1 MKESERGDSLIEV
14 VVAVAIVA
22 IASAAILS
30 GTIAA
35 ARRFGPDPVREALQQ
50 YVQREMRVAVDLL
63 KYEGASMPPA
73 SVATSIPLPGGSSL
87 EAHVSVNVS
96 ALPQGGTAIA
106 ITAQSDADSSKSVT
120 MQTIVAHPAPLPS
133 STVQTNLTVAAP
145 IGAE

>member
-30 GTIAA
+30 GTMAA
-35 ARRFGPDPVREALQQ
+35 VRRFGPDPVREALQQ
-50 YVQREMRVAVDLL
+50 HVQREMRVAIDLL

-73 SVATSIPLPGGSSL
+73 SVATSIPLPGGSPL
-87 EAHVSVNVS
+87 DAHVSVNVS
-96 ALPQGGTAIA
+96 SLPQGGTAIV

-145 IGAE
+145 VGAQ